1 MDVRSDLWVNLN
13 PLLISNYEVS
23 EGRTSSWQ
31 FSAAFLVTV
40 SQSDG
45 TILTAKLPTESNKGS
60 PLLPL
65 VKIRTTPPAPH
76 YHQLDQENLQYEKI
90 EKS

>member
-1 MDVRSDLWVNLN
+1 MDVRWDLWVNFNTLF
-13 PLLISNYEVS
+13 ISNHEVS

-45 TILTAKLPTESNKGS
+45 TILTAKLSTESNKGS

-65 VKIRTTPPAPH
+65 VKIRTTPLAPH
-76 YHQLDQENLQYEKI
+76 YHQLDKKNLQYYQI
-90 EKS
+90 